1 MPRLASRLAVL
12 YVILLS
18 LGRSGLPM
26 NAQWGDLVLPLIAV
40 AAAWDQPLRGWAR
53 FADWPIGLYL
63 LVTLVTAAISAEPRV
78 GFQHLAK
85 QVSVALIFV
94 VFRQL
99 GADGGLTRLLAK
111 TFVLSVAAVTAVS
124 IIVVFLRFPAW
135 IAPASLGAGD
145 VLPFLG
151 PVRRI
156 RGGLATPE
164 MFGNALV
171 VALALALSLRGGAR
185 GRARA
190 GWTAVS
196 AVLLAGEF
204 LTFSHSVAGFSVA
217 AVLVLSAELP
227 SRAMRA
233 LAWSVALSAV
243 VAVNAA
249 SLVEPGP
256 AVNDYGVG
264 PVSFEIF
271 GSRVHGE
278 LIHYAALK
286 QVAWSA
292 FLEHPLAGV
301 GPGRFSAETER
312 AFQEGRFNRR
322 YRDKPAQCDLLGRL
336 AESGLPGGV
345 SLVLLWAAWV
355 RPGGSRSP
363 LARGSFAAVVGLLVN
378 SLNADVMNFRFLW
391 LAVAWMSAMPE
402 DHAVEARPI
411 GSGGQRAERMR
422 TSPNP
427 GQRWNGNTGR

>member
-1 MPRLASRLAVL
+1 MTRLASWLAVL
-12 YVILLS
+12 YVTLLS

-26 NAQWGDLVLPLIAV
+26 NAQWGDLVLPLVAV
-40 AAAWDQPLRGWAR
+40 AVAWGHPLRGWWR
-53 FADWPIGLYL
+53 LADWPIGLYL
-63 LVTLVTAAISAEPRV
+63 LATLVTAAISAEPRV
-78 GFQHLAK
+78 GFQQLAK
-85 QVSVALIFV
+85 QLSVALVFV
-94 VFRQL
+94 VFRRL
-99 GADGGLTRLLAK
+99 AGDGGLTRTLAK
-111 TFVLSVAAVTAVS
+111 TFVLTVAAVTAVS
-124 IIVVFLRFPAW
+124 IIIVFLRFPAW

-171 VALALALSLRGGAR
+171 VALALAFTLRGSGR

-190 GWTAVS
+190 CWTAVL
-196 AVLLAGEF
+196 AVLAAGEF
-204 LTFSHSVAGFSVA
+204 LTFSHSLAGFSVA
-217 AVLVLSAELP
+217 AAMVLNAELP

-256 AVNDYGVG
+256 AANDYGVG

-271 GSRVHGE
+271 NTRVHGE

-301 GPGRFSAETER
+301 GPGRFSTVTER

-355 RPGGSRSP
+355 RPDGSRSP
-363 LARGSFAAVVGLLVN
+363 LARGAFAAVVGLLVN

-402 DHAVEARPI
+402 DHAVGARPL
-411 GSGGQRAERMR
+411 A
-422 TSPNP
+422 PP
-427 GQRWNGNTGR
+427 GL